1 MHRGVIL
8 FTTQEQILLNHVV
21 YKHATASKLLR
32 QKFSDQQQDVAD
44 YELSVDDAEWLLDQ
58 LPVPQQA
65 TEIQSNIRNKLR
77 TFLTNG

>member
-8 FTTQEQILLNHVV
+8 FTIQEQTLLNHVV
-21 YKHATASKLLR
+21 YENATASKLLR